1 MSRDVWAGIAAT
13 LAVVVAAILGF
24 RVLGGPANQ
33 RLVQADL
40 RKLNTL
46 SQLAQQ
52 INQRWVTDGKTLPVN
67 LEKLPSSVKQDP
79 VSGAPFVY
87 HAKSSEDYELC
98 ATFASDNRDAPPVNN
113 ENSWTHPKG
122 EHCFQF
128 QASGQVPWV
137 PYGY

>member
-1 MSRDVWAGIAAT
+1 MSRDVWAAIAAT

-40 RKLNTL
+40 RRVNTL

-52 INQRWVTDGKTLPVN
+52 IDQRWMTGGKTLPAN
-67 LEKLPSSVKQDP
+67 LEKFPSSIKQDP

-87 HAKSSEDYELC
+87 HAKSSEEYELC
-98 ATFASDNRDAPPVNN
+98 ASLATDNRDAAAGKTDNF
-113 ENSWTHPKG
+113 WIHPKG
-122 EHCFQF
+122 EYCFQF
-128 QASGQVPWV
+128 QASGQVPLV
-137 PYGY
+137 PYSY